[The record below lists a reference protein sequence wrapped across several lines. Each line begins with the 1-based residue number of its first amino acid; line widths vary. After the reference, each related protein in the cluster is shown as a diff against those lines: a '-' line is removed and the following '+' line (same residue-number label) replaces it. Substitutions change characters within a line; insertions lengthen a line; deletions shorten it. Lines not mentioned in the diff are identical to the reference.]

1 MLGTRTQ
8 SGNLEG
14 ADESTELW
22 QYRMCL
28 IIAGT
33 NYDSCLIYRFQR
45 HIALNAH
52 FQNEHIGQSSSAA
65 DSDKKICRLCS
76 HVSSDMAAVRQHLVK
91 QHNIDLENPASS
103 LVEPEPSTT
112 TTYNGDLIISRR
124 SSPVT
129 ITTDANVELI
139 TSSSSSTPDR
149 TSPVLGPVKIELID
163 DVEQE
168 HAKDL
173 SIRSHKQ
180 QQQQQQPEVVQV
192 HRKRP
197 ASPAAVSVKLI
208 KKAQKNSRAGHNDN
222 HESDSNWQCQHCNIT
237 FPNQTLYF
245 LHRGFHSETDPWR
258 CNGCGLKCSDLY
270 DFNTH
275 LVSDPH
281 RWMWNCDRSISHNNL
296 KNEIF
301 IFSKFE

>member
-1 MLGTRTQ
+1 M
-8 SGNLEG
+8 
-14 ADESTELW
+14 
-22 QYRMCL
+22 
-28 IIAGT
+28 
-33 NYDSCLIYRFQR
+33 
-45 HIALNAH
+45 NAH
-52 FQNEHIGQSSSAA
+52 FQNEHIGQTSNDA
-65 DSDKKICRLCS
+65 DKKICRLCS
-76 HVSSDMAAVRQHLVK
+76 HVAADIVSIRQHLVRH
-91 QHNIDLENPASS
+91 HNIDLENPAAS
-103 LVEPEPSTT
+103 LVEPETMTTPTT
-112 TTYNGDLIISRR
+112 TTTFGGDLIISRR

-129 ITTDANVELI
+129 ITDATVDLI

-149 TSPVLGPVKIELID
+149 TSPVLGPVKIELIE
-163 DVEQE
+163 DVIIDEQE

-173 SIRSHKQ
+173 SIRGQHQHKQ
-180 QQQQQQPEVVQV
+180 QQQQQQLAQHRQQPEVAQI

-197 ASPAAVSVKLI
+197 ASPAVSVKLI
-208 KKAQKNSRAGHNDN
+208 KKPAKVAHAMMAKSSSDH

-281 RWMWNCDRSISHNNL
+281 R
-296 KNEIF
+296 
-301 IFSKFE
+301 